1 VVLVLVLAVSACS
14 AVTVPTPA
22 PTPTSRTPTATTAP
36 TTTPTVRPTLAATPL
51 PSEAPNPSPTPRPPF
66 KELPGAADSSGCARS
81 LGATGDSSVEVEVD
95 GATRSAVLHVP
106 EGLTDGQSVP
116 LVLVLHGTFMRGE
129 EMAGLTGYS
138 DLADERGFFVA
149 YPDPTDDYP
158 GWNAVE
164 ASDTI
169 NDVAFLSGL
178 LDYLV
183 TTYCVDMR
191 RIFAAGFSAGGTM
204 AHTAACRDARI
215 ASIALVSS
223 GFAVDEPICERVS
236 GIPTIEIQGLLDPLI
251 PWFGGRIPL
260 PEFEEAPPVRPVPD
274 WTANIAAQNGC
285 PGDSWQLTQV
295 GDWVV
300 PFEWPGCEAATVLYR
315 VGNGGHN
322 WPGGT
327 GLDIFGNI
335 NRDINASELSYDFFL
350 DNAKPPAARVYENAT
365 AGYRVTLP
373 ESWTGGVW
381 VGRYG
386 YHTELA
392 GSVTFPVGKP
402 LTLDVY
408 PLQFVLSSGALRE
421 GVPTPAGH
429 LTGRSA
435 KALARSLIE
444 KVPGYSLTDYTL
456 DADGEAVV
464 VISGTGLPM
473 AGLFTHGDRA
483 FLLFAYREVPLGGAG
498 SLSTFLDLFEF
509 TDERDE

>member
-1 VVLVLVLAVSACS
+1 
-14 AVTVPTPA
+14 
-22 PTPTSRTPTATTAP
+22 
-36 TTTPTVRPTLAATPL
+36 
-51 PSEAPNPSPTPRPPF
+51 
-66 KELPGAADSSGCARS
+66 
-81 LGATGDSSVEVEVD
+81 VD
-95 GATRSAVLHVP
+95 GVTRTALLHMP
-106 EGLTDGQSVP
+106 ERLADGQSVP
-116 LVLVLHGTFMRGE
+116 LVLVLHGTFLRGE

-138 DLADERGFFVA
+138 DLADERGFIAA
-149 YPDPTDDYP
+149 YPDPTEDFP

-164 ASDTI
+164 AGDLV
-169 NDVAFLSGL
+169 NDVAFLGEL
-178 LDYLV
+178 LDYLEA
-183 TTYCVDMR
+183 TYCVDER
-191 RIFAAGFSAGGTM
+191 RVFVAGFSAGGTM
-204 AHTAACRDARI
+204 AHTAACRDPRFAAI
-215 ASIALVSS
+215 SMVSS
-223 GFAVDEPICERVS
+223 GFAVGEAICEPDA
-236 GIPTIEIQGLLDPLI
+236 GIPTVVIQGVLDPLI
-251 PWFGGRIPL
+251 PWFGGRNPL
-260 PEFEEAPPVRPVPD
+260 PEFSDAPPVRAVPD
-274 WTANIAAQNGC
+274 WTADIASQNGC
-285 PGDSWQLTQV
+285 EGGSLERAQI

-300 PFEWPGCEAATVLYR
+300 PFEWQGCTAATILYR

-335 NRDINASELSYDFFL
+335 NRDINGSELSYDFFL

-381 VGRYG
+381 VDRYG
-386 YHTELA
+386 YHTHLA

-408 PLQFVLSSGALRE
+408 ALQFVLSSGALRE
-421 GVPTPAGH
+421 GVPTPAGP
-429 LTGRSA
+429 LTGRSS

-444 KVPGYSLTDYTL
+444 KVPAYSLTDYTL

-464 VISGTGLPM
+464 VITGTGLPM

-498 SLSTFLDLFEF
+498 NLSTFLNLFEF